1 MQIFTHPL
9 AVAYSRADVAH
20 LGFPKV
26 SDSSVITDS
35 FSKFKFSQSSSTE
48 SAFADAPLKRCA
60 LQRYVGSAFLTGA
73 VANECTVMVADKR
86 ADKCVCQICVVS

>member
-73 VANECTVMVADKR
+73 VANDCTVMVGDKR
-86 ADKCVCQICVVS
+86 ANKCVCRFRVVA